1 MPTCPWG
8 NRREKRPGN
17 NCWLK
22 GKKGKAEGWGRGGRT
37 EPMMGSGR
45 GHQLGT
51 RELRGG
57 CPSGVKF
64 TSPWG
69 WDRKRLRQAFS
80 GRLGRN
86 SRGSLSAIQEFHLV
100 A

>member
-1 MPTCPWG
+1 MPLG
-8 NRREKRPGN
+8 KQEGEKA
-17 NCWLK
+17 WEQLLAK
-22 GKKGKAEGWGRGGRT
+22 GQKGEGRGLGAGGRT
-37 EPMMGSGR
+37 EQMMGSGR